1 MNHHL
6 TVKELPESE
15 KPYEKCLRYG
25 AECLSDAELL
35 AVIIRTGTAGSKSIE
50 VAQEILNRKD
60 RSILNLYLLSLQEL
74 KEIPGIG
81 TVKAIQLKCL
91 AEITK
96 RMTRAT
102 RVREV
107 SLSSAS
113 SVASYYM
120 EELRHEDREKLVLC
134 MFDSKCVLLRDEVV
148 SIGTVN
154 ASLVSPR
161 EVFQRA
167 LMNQA
172 VYIILLHNHP
182 SGIPLPSAQDKLV
195 TRRIQECGELLGI
208 HLSDHI
214 IIGDNQYFSF
224 KEENLLHQR
233 IEGRIQ

>member
-15 KPYEKCLRYG
+15 KPYEKCLHYG

-35 AVIIRTGTAGSKSIE
+35 AVIIRTGTTGRKSID
-50 VAQEILNRKD
+50 VAQEILNRNEKNL
-60 RSILNLYLLSLQEL
+60 LNLHHMSFKEL
-74 KEIPGIG
+74 MSIPGIG

-96 RMTRAT
+96 RMTKAVRI
-102 RVREV
+102 REV
-107 SLSSAS
+107 KLNSAS
-113 SVASYYM
+113 SVAFYYM
-120 EELRHEDREKLVLC
+120 EELRHEDREKLMLC
-134 MFDSKCVLLRDEVV
+134 MFDSQCVLLGDEII

-154 ASLVSPR
+154 ASLISPR
-161 EVFQRA
+161 EVFIRA
-167 LMNQA
+167 LSHQA

-182 SGIPLPSAQDKLV
+182 SGVPLPSAQDKLV
-195 TRRIQECGELLGI
+195 TKKIQECGKLMGI

-224 KEENLLHQR
+224 KEENLLT
-233 IEGRIQ
+233 

>member
-15 KPYEKCLRYG
+15 KPYEKCLHYG

-35 AVIIRTGTAGSKSIE
+35 AVIIRTGTTGRKSID
-50 VAQEILNRKD
+50 VAQEILNRNE
-60 RSILNLYLLSLQEL
+60 RNLLNLHHMSFKEL
-74 KEIPGIG
+74 TAIPGIG

-96 RMTRAT
+96 RMTKAVRI
-102 RVREV
+102 REV
-107 SLSSAS
+107 KLNSAS
-113 SVASYYM
+113 SVAFYYM
-120 EELRHEDREKLVLC
+120 EELRHEDREKLMLC
-134 MFDSKCVLLRDEVV
+134 MFDSQCVLLGDEII

-154 ASLVSPR
+154 ASLISPR
-161 EVFQRA
+161 EVFIRA
-167 LMNQA
+167 LSHQA

-182 SGIPLPSAQDKLV
+182 SGVPLPSAQDKLV
-195 TRRIQECGELLGI
+195 TKKIQECGKLMGI

-224 KEENLLHQR
+224 KEENLLT
-233 IEGRIQ
+233 

>member
-15 KPYEKCLRYG
+15 KPYEKCLHYG

-35 AVIIRTGTAGSKSIE
+35 AVIIRTGTTGRKSID
-50 VAQEILNRKD
+50 VAQEILNRNE
-60 RSILNLYLLSLQEL
+60 RNLLNLHHMGFKEL
-74 KEIPGIG
+74 TAIPGIG

-96 RMTRAT
+96 RMTKAVRI
-102 RVREV
+102 REV
-107 SLSSAS
+107 KLNSAS
-113 SVASYYM
+113 SVAFYYM
-120 EELRHEDREKLVLC
+120 EELRHEDREKLMLC
-134 MFDSKCVLLRDEVV
+134 MFDSQCVLLGDEII

-154 ASLVSPR
+154 ASLISPR
-161 EVFQRA
+161 EVFIRA
-167 LMNQA
+167 LSHQA

-182 SGIPLPSAQDKLV
+182 SGVPLPSAQDKLV
-195 TRRIQECGELLGI
+195 TKKIQECGKLMGI

-224 KEENLLHQR
+224 KEENLLT
-233 IEGRIQ
+233 